1 MDFLRDR
8 LALAPV
14 QALRAMHRY
23 LAKAGGSCGGAT
35 RPPGAPPS
43 PHAAIVHAVQQ
54 KHASDPWLQVP
65 DCCRFWGL
73 RRVSLLQSL
82 SGDLQTAVVA
92 SGPATAS
99 ARGFQRVLLVDD
111 PKSLE
116 SEHELSW
123 RILGASRDCGRLY
136 GTCVALEC
144 ISSTWSALVPI
155 GGRLRLLPCLRTGPE
170 AHPES
175 SFPPPQE
182 EWARQLIP
190 DGRPEDALVHF
201 KVLRQASHF
210 SNLDHA
216 CSNTFK
222 RKETCARH
230 TSA

>member
-99 ARGFQRVLLVDD
+99 ARGF
-111 PKSLE
+111 KGFC
-116 SEHELSW
+116 LSMIRNPW
-123 RILGASRDCGRLY
+123 RASMSFPGEFWVPVEIVADCM
-136 GTCVALEC
+136 
-144 ISSTWSALVPI
+144 ALVSRWNAFQARGQPWFPLA
-155 GGRLRLLPCLRTGPE
+155 GG
-170 AHPES
+170 
-175 SFPPPQE
+175 
-182 EWARQLIP
+182 
-190 DGRPEDALVHF
+190 
-201 KVLRQASHF
+201 
-210 SNLDHA
+210 
-216 CSNTFK
+216 
-222 RKETCARH
+222 
-230 TSA
+230 